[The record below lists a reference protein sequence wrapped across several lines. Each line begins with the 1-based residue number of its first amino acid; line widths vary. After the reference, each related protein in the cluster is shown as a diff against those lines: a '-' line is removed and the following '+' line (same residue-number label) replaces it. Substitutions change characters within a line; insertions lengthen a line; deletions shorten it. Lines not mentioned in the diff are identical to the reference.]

1 MSDVSGILANEGEEM
16 SKKIRVGVNGFGRIG
31 RSLFRLAAEQNIIE
45 IVALNDLVPA
55 TNLAYLLKYDTIHGR
70 FSKTVEVE
78 DNFLVV
84 EGKKIE
90 VFAERDPARIPWS
103 REKVDFVV
111 ESSGH
116 FTDLKDAEKH
126 LLSGAKR
133 VVISAPA
140 KGEVPTFVM
149 GVNHRGYD
157 PKLHKVVSNA
167 SCTTNCLAPLTKV
180 LLDNFGIEEGL
191 MTTVH
196 ALTASQPTH
205 DGPSHKDL
213 RGGRCAS
220 LNVIPASTGAAKA
233 VALCLPELRGKLT
246 GMAFRVP
253 LGDVSVVD
261 LTVRLSK
268 ATTYDEVAQSMK
280 KASEGALKGILGY
293 TEDPVVSSD
302 FIGCKYSSIFDKEA
316 GIALND
322 RFFKLIAWYDNEI
335 GYSQRLLDLITYM
348 AAQE

>member
-1 MSDVSGILANEGEEM
+1 MV
-16 SKKIRVGVNGFGRIG
+16 KKIRVGINGFGRIG
-31 RSLFRLAAEQNIIE
+31 RSVFRLAFEQNLIE

-55 TNLAYLLKYDTIHGR
+55 DNLAYLLKYDTIHGR
-70 FSKTVEVE
+70 FSKSVAC
-78 DNFLVV
+78 DGNFLIVD
-84 EGKKIE
+84 GKKIE
-90 VFAERDPARIPWS
+90 VFAERDPAKLPWK
-103 REKVDFVV
+103 RENVDFVI

-116 FTDLKDAEKH
+116 FTEFKDAEKH
-126 LLSGAKR
+126 ILGGAKR
-133 VVISAPA
+133 VIVSAPA
-140 KGEVPTFVM
+140 KGEMPTFVM
-149 GVNHRGYD
+149 GVNHHQYD
-157 PKLHKVVSNA
+157 PKLHTVVSNA
-167 SCTTNCLAPLTKV
+167 SCTTNCLAPITKV

-220 LNVIPASTGAAKA
+220 LNVIPAATGAAKA
-233 VALCLPELRGKLT
+233 VALCLPELKGKLT

-261 LTVRLSK
+261 LTVRLAKS
-268 ATTYDEVAQSMK
+268 TTYDKIAQTMK
-280 KASEGALKGILGY
+280 EASEGALKGILGY

-302 FIGCKYSSIFDKEA
+302 FIGCKFSSIFDKEA

-335 GYSQRLLDLITYM
+335 GYSQRLLDLICYM